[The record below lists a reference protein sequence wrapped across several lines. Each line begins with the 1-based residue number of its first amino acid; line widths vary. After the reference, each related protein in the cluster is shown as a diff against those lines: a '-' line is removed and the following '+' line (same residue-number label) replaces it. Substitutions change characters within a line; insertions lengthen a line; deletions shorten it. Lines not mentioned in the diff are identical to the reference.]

1 MYLDLGR
8 MAQSVSCGR
17 RMMFQLVEQSKQM
30 TLDIPKLNLD
40 SEVWWEEVRKKVELA
55 EEFLLDG
62 LP

>member
-1 MYLDLGR
+1 
-8 MAQSVSCGR
+8 
-17 RMMFQLVEQSKQM
+17 MFQLVEQSKQM

-40 SEVWWEEVRKKVELA
+40 SVAWWEEVRKKVELA

>member
-1 MYLDLGR
+1 
-8 MAQSVSCGR
+8 
-17 RMMFQLVEQSKQM
+17 MMFQLVEQSKQM